1 MSAPV
6 AASMSITFL
15 DVGQGDAT
23 LVSADGHHV
32 LIDGGQARDDA
43 IVPLRHKGIRQ
54 LDLVVATHAHADH
67 TGGLISVLEDK
78 SVDTLW
84 YNGDEHTTQTFEAF
98 LDAALDSEARYVE
111 PTRGRTKA
119 LGGLEVT
126 ALHPGGDT
134 QGGHLHDRNIVV
146 RVSEGGCSAVITGDI
161 ETDGELGILRS
172 GMEVDADV
180 LELGH
185 HGSRTSTGQRW
196 LEAVDPDYVV
206 AQYGEGNHY
215 GHPHGEVLDRVERVG
230 AEMLGT
236 GAHGTIRMRC
246 SGGVWEARAEARGP
260 VVAGDR
266 GGGAAAGVRAEEPPA
281 TEAEAGCIDLNEASD
296 EALEEIV
303 HIGSVRAEAIID
315 DRPWSSVS
323 ELNAIH
329 GLGPARVG
337 DIKEQGEA
345 CVR

>member
-1 MSAPV
+1 M
-6 AASMSITFL
+6 AASMSVTFL

-43 IVPLRHKGIRQ
+43 IVPLRRKGIQQ

-67 TGGLISVLEDK
+67 IGGLISVLEDK
-78 SVDTLW
+78 PVDTLW

-98 LDAALDSEARYVE
+98 LDAALDSAARYVE

-146 RVSEGGCSAVITGDI
+146 RVSQGACSAVITGDI
-161 ETDGELGILRS
+161 ETDGEHDILRS
-172 GMEVDADV
+172 SIEVDADV

-206 AQYGEGNHY
+206 AQYSEGNHY
-215 GHPHGEVLDRVERVG
+215 GHPHGEVLERVERAG

-246 SGGVWEARAEARGP
+246 SGGEWQARTEAQGP

-266 GGGAAAGVRAEEPPA
+266 EAEAAPGAPAEEPPA
-281 TEAEAGCIDLNEASD
+281 TEAEVGCIDLNEASP
-296 EALEEIV
+296 EALEQIV

-315 DRPWSSVS
+315 GRPWSSVS
-323 ELNAIH
+323 ELDVIH

-337 DIKEQGEA
+337 DIEEQGEA